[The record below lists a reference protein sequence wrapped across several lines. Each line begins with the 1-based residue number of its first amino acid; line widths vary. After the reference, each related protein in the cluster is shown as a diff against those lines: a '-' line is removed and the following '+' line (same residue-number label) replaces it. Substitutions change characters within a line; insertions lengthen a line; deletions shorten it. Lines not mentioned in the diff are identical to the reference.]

1 MDGVRPSPDRQVVEL
16 NERLGDAAARP
27 GTPADRI
34 DGVVPAVVVA
44 PPTSEAVAR
53 ALRWASDTDRSVL
66 IRGGGTKLGWGALAR
81 EVDLLLSTEA
91 LAEVEAHRHGDLTA
105 TVQAGATLAATNAE
119 LARHRQWLPLDPP
132 AHEHATIGGIVATN
146 DSGPRRQRHGAPR
159 DLIIGMTLARADGVL
174 AKSGGIV
181 VKNVAG
187 YDLSRLFTGSFG
199 CLGVILTATFKLA
212 PVADASRSVRV
223 SYADATQC
231 ATYANR
237 LLDLA
242 STPTA
247 MEVTWPSST
256 LLVRFE
262 SVESVA
268 VQQAAHAVALAG
280 ETGGTATVIAE
291 ADEPAAWR
299 AHQARVFEGEGAV
312 VKLVVL
318 PSDLPATFAWLD
330 EVTRGGT
337 LDAEL
342 IGRAG
347 LGVLYLRIAG
357 PLTQQISFIRQLRE
371 RLTVGH
377 GSAVL
382 QRGDEDL
389 RRQLDPWGTIGDGLP
404 VMRQVKR
411 QFDPAGTLNPGR
423 GPGGI

>member
-1 MDGVRPSPDRQVVEL
+1 VDRDRWSPDRQAVEL
-16 NERLGDAAARP
+16 NEQLGYAAARP
-27 GTPADRI
+27 GTSADRI
-34 DGVVPAVVVA
+34 DGVVPGVVVA
-44 PPTSEAVAR
+44 PSTPEAVAS

-66 IRGGGTKLGWGALAR
+66 IRGGGTKLAWGALVP
-81 EVDLLLSTEA
+81 EVDLMLSTEA
-91 LAEVEAHRHGDLTA
+91 LARVEAHRHGDLTA

-132 AHEHATIGGIVATN
+132 ADDHATIGGIVATN
-146 DSGPRRQRHGAPR
+146 DSGPRRHRHGAPR

-187 YDLSRLFTGSFG
+187 YDVSRLFTGSFG

-212 PVADASRSVRV
+212 PLAEASRSVRV

-231 ATYANR
+231 ATFANQ
-237 LLDLA
+237 LFDLA

-247 MEVTWPSST
+247 VELTWPSGT

-268 VQQAAHAVALAG
+268 VQQAAHAVALAD

-291 ADEPAAWR
+291 ADEPEAWR
-299 AHQARVFEGEGAV
+299 THQARVFEGDGTV

-330 EVTRGGT
+330 EATRGGA

-347 LGVLYLRIAG
+347 LGVLHLRVSG
-357 PLTQQISFIRQLRE
+357 PLTEQISFIRQLRE
-371 RLTVGH
+371 RLRVGH

-389 RRQLDPWGTIGDGLP
+389 RRQVDPWGTVGDGLP
-404 VMRQVKR
+404 LMQQVKR
-411 QFDPAGTLNPGR
+411 QFDPSGMLNPGR